1 MDESSFPLDGSV
13 NPKHW
18 RRLTSLQRTTLIDQ
32 ISVTY
37 SRLDELSCALTAFDA
52 AACSREGAGA
62 GTVQSLGIVG
72 PPKTGKTQ
80 LARRWVAHATGRCA
94 VMPAGEDIPY
104 LFVELSWLTTPRDI
118 AARCLAA
125 LGDPSAA
132 RGTLLTME
140 QRLQV
145 LLRTR
150 ATRLLVV
157 DQLERLV
164 RDERHRLLDDC
175 VDLLRHMILNAGV
188 PTVLLGEQQA
198 TAFMLS
204 VCPRLERL
212 VGVPSVLA
220 PFAWDEQ
227 QPRTVEEFRAL
238 LRSID
243 EQLPLDDSGLEEEDM
258 AYCIW
263 YATNGTLGWIMALI
277 RQAAKYAVASQSAV
291 LDRRLLARAYDA
303 CIAAIPLGQGK
314 VNPFSG

>member
-1 MDESSFPLDGSV
+1 MDETSSHHDEFV

-18 RRLTSLQRTTLIDQ
+18 RRLTSRQRTTLIDQ

-37 SRLDELSCALTAFDA
+37 SRLDELSCAFTALDA
-52 AACSREGAGA
+52 AACSREGA
-62 GTVQSLGIVG
+62 VQSLGIVG
-72 PPKTGKTQ
+72 PPKTGKTL
-80 LARRWVAHATGRCA
+80 LARRWVAHATARRA
-94 VMPAGEDIPY
+94 VMPAGEDAPY

-132 RGTLLTME
+132 RGTLLSME
-140 QRLQV
+140 HRLQV

-150 ATRLLVV
+150 AIRLLLV
-157 DQLERLV
+157 DQLERLL
-164 RDERHRLLDDC
+164 RDERRRLLDDC

-188 PTVLLGEQQA
+188 STVLLGEQQA
-198 TAFMLS
+198 TAAMLS

-212 VGVPSVLA
+212 VGTLHVLA

-238 LRSID
+238 MRSID
-243 EQLPLDDSGLEEEDM
+243 EQLPLDDSGLEEQDM
-258 AYCIW
+258 AYCTW

-277 RQAAKYAVASQSAV
+277 RQAAKYAVASQSAA
-291 LDRRLLARAYDA
+291 LDRRLLAQAYEA
-303 CIAAIPLGQGK
+303 CIAATPLGQGK

>member
-1 MDESSFPLDGSV
+1 MGETSFHQDEPA

-18 RRLTSLQRTTLIDQ
+18 RRLTSQQRTTLIDQ

-37 SRLDELSCALTAFDA
+37 SRLDELSCSLTAFDA
-52 AACSREGAGA
+52 AARSRESPGAGA
-62 GTVQSLGIVG
+62 AQSLGIVG

-94 VMPAGEDIPY
+94 VLPAGENIPY

-132 RGTLLTME
+132 LGTLLSME
-140 QRLQV
+140 HRLQL

-164 RDERHRLLDDC
+164 REDRRRLLDDC
-175 VDLLRHMILNAGV
+175 VDLLRHIILSAEV

-198 TAFMLS
+198 TAAMLS
-204 VCPRLERL
+204 VCPRLKRL
-212 VGVPSVLA
+212 VETPQVLA

-227 QPRTVEEFRAL
+227 QARTVEEFRTL
-238 LRSID
+238 MRSID
-243 EQLPLDDSGLEEEDM
+243 EQLPLDDSGLDEEEM
-258 AYCIW
+258 AHRIW
-263 YATNGTLGWIMALI
+263 YTTNGTLGWIMALI
-277 RQAAKYAVASQSAV
+277 RRAAKYAVASQSGV
-291 LDRRLLARAYDA
+291 LNRRLLARAYDA
-303 CIAAIPLGQGK
+303 CITATPLGQGK
-314 VNPFSG
+314 VNPFS